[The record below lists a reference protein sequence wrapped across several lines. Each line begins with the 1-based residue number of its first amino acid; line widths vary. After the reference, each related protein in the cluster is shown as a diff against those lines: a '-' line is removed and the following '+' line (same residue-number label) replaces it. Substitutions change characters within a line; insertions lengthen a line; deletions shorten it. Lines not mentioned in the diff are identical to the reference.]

1 MKKYKKLA
9 ILSVLAA
16 VLLTSC
22 LRESES
28 VKINK
33 DNGIVRDKTRI
44 KNESVE
50 TETDTDTEKADD
62 KTETETKKGE
72 ETEYTPPPLD
82 KKEETETE
90 STASVIS
97 WEEKDGVYTYS
108 FPERDDSGLD
118 TLSEMDSTSTALFD
132 DQGDDLTG
140 SWYFGKTNYDE
151 STGEVSYVWD
161 RSQTTID
168 TVKKYGGIY
177 RGDETRKVC
186 YLTFD
191 CGYEY
196 GPTSDIL
203 DTLKEK
209 DVAAIFFLTGAYVK
223 SEEDLVRRMIDE
235 GHILGNHT
243 VNHQNMTQVT
253 KETFVEELE
262 GVENLIKERFP
273 DAQPLH
279 YWRPPM
285 GACNEWVLK
294 LADKMD
300 YHTVLWSWAY
310 YDYDTANQA
319 EPSEALAK
327 AKNGLHPGVV
337 YLFHTESTTNAAIL
351 GDLIDWIR
359 GQGYEILPICDI
371 NAGEAVGG
379 LTSGE

>member
-1 MKKYKKLA
+1 MKKQLKT
-9 ILSVLAA
+9 VLALTVA
-16 VLLTSC
+16 ALLLSSC
-22 LRESES
+22 LREAAKVDKNSG
-28 VKINK
+28 IGR
-33 DNGIVRDKTRI
+33 DNVPA
-44 KNESVE
+44 E
-50 TETDTDTEKADD
+50 TKSTDTDKATDSETTRD
-62 KTETETKKGE
+62 TETTSDTSETKESGE
-72 ETEYTPPPLD
+72 TDYTPPPLD
-82 KKEETETE
+82 KKDEETTAE
-90 STASVIS
+90 TASSADGIS
-97 WEEKDGVYTYS
+97 WKVENGKYTYS
-108 FPERDDSGLD
+108 FPPRDESGLA

-140 SWYFGKTNYDE
+140 SWYFGKTSYDE
-151 STGEVSYVWD
+151 ATGEATHSWD
-161 RSQTTID
+161 RSQTTLD
-168 TVKKYGGIY
+168 LMNKYGGIY

-196 GPTSDIL
+196 GPTKDIL

-209 DVAAIFFLTGAYVK
+209 EVGAIFFLTGAYVK

-243 VNHQNMTQVT
+243 VNHKNMTQVS
-253 KETFVEELE
+253 KKTFVDELE
-262 GVENLIKERFP
+262 GVEDLIKEKFP
-273 DAQPLH
+273 DAEPLH

-300 YHTVLWSWAY
+300 YHTVMWSWAY
-310 YDYDTANQA
+310 YDYDVNNQPDPA
-319 EPSEALAK
+319 DALAK

-359 GQGYEILPICDI
+359 AQGYEILPLCDI
-371 NAGEAVGG
+371 NVGEK
-379 LTSGE
+379 

>member
-1 MKKYKKLA
+1 MKKQLKT
-9 ILSVLAA
+9 VLALTMA
-16 VLLTSC
+16 ALLLSSC
-22 LRESES
+22 LREAAKVDKNSGIGRENVPSE
-28 VKINK
+28 
-33 DNGIVRDKTRI
+33 T
-44 KNESVE
+44 KN
-50 TETDTDTEKADD
+50 TDTDTESE
-62 KTETETKKGE
+62 TTRETETTSNTAETKANG

-82 KKEETETE
+82 KKDDETTAD
-90 STASVIS
+90 TASSSDGIS
-97 WEEKDGVYTYS
+97 WSVKDGKYTYS
-108 FPERDDSGLD
+108 FPPRDESGLA

-140 SWYFGKTNYDE
+140 SWYFGKTSYDE
-151 STGEVSYVWD
+151 ATGEATHSWD
-161 RSQTTID
+161 RSQTTLD
-168 TVKKYGGIY
+168 LMNKYGGIY

-196 GPTSDIL
+196 GPTKDIL

-209 DVAAIFFLTGAYVK
+209 QVGAIFFLTGAYVK

-243 VNHQNMTQVT
+243 VNHKNMTQVS
-253 KETFVEELE
+253 KETFVDELE
-262 GVENLIKERFP
+262 GVEDLIKEKFP
-273 DAQPLH
+273 DAEPLH

-300 YHTVLWSWAY
+300 YHTVMWSWAY
-310 YDYDTANQA
+310 YDYDVDNQPDPA
-319 EPSEALAK
+319 DALAK

-359 GQGYEILPICDI
+359 AQGYEILPICDI
-371 NAGEAVGG
+371 NVGEK
-379 LTSGE
+379 

>member
-1 MKKYKKLA
+1 MMKQLKILLA
-9 ILSVLAA
+9 LTVAALLLS
-16 VLLTSC
+16 SC
-22 LRESES
+22 LRDAAKVDKNSGIGRENVPSETKNADTETGTESETT
-28 VKINK
+28 
-33 DNGIVRDKTRI
+33 RD
-44 KNESVE
+44 
-50 TETDTDTEKADD
+50 TETTSDTS
-62 KTETETKKGE
+62 ETKASG

-82 KKEETETE
+82 KKDEETTSDNTS
-90 STASVIS
+90 STDGIS
-97 WEEKDGVYTYS
+97 WSEKNGKYTYS
-108 FPERDDSGLD
+108 FPPRDESGLA

-140 SWYFGKTNYDE
+140 SWYFGKTSYDE
-151 STGEVSYVWD
+151 ATGEATHSWD
-161 RSQTTID
+161 RSQTTLD
-168 TVKKYGGIY
+168 LMNKYGGIY

-196 GPTSDIL
+196 GPTKDIL

-209 DVAAIFFLTGAYVK
+209 EVGAIFFLTGAYVK

-243 VNHQNMTQVT
+243 VNHKNMTQVS
-253 KETFVEELE
+253 KETFVDELE
-262 GVENLIKERFP
+262 GVEDLIKEKFP

-300 YHTVLWSWAY
+300 YHTVMWSWAY
-310 YDYDTANQA
+310 YDYDVNNQP
-319 EPSEALAK
+319 EYSEALAK

-351 GDLIDWIR
+351 GELIDWIR
-359 GQGYEILPICDI
+359 AQGYEILPLCDI
-371 NAGEAVGG
+371 NVGEK
-379 LTSGE
+379 

>member
-1 MKKYKKLA
+1 MKKQLKT
-9 ILSVLAA
+9 VLALTVA
-16 VLLTSC
+16 ALLLSSC
-22 LRESES
+22 LREAAKVDKNSG
-28 VKINK
+28 IGR
-33 DNGIVRDKTRI
+33 DNVP
-44 KNESVE
+44 
-50 TETDTDTEKADD
+50 A
-62 KTETETKKGE
+62 ETKESGE
-72 ETEYTPPPLD
+72 TGYTPPPLD
-82 KKEETETE
+82 KKDEETTAE
-90 STASVIS
+90 TASSADGIS
-97 WEEKDGVYTYS
+97 WKVENGKYTYS
-108 FPERDDSGLD
+108 FPPRDESGLA

-140 SWYFGKTNYDE
+140 SWYFGKTSYDE
-151 STGEVSYVWD
+151 ATGEATHSWD
-161 RSQTTID
+161 RSQTTLD
-168 TVKKYGGIY
+168 LMNKYGGIY

-196 GPTSDIL
+196 GPTKDIL

-209 DVAAIFFLTGAYVK
+209 EVGAIFFLTGAYVK

-243 VNHQNMTQVT
+243 VNHKNMTQVS
-253 KETFVEELE
+253 KETFVDELE
-262 GVENLIKERFP
+262 GVEDLIKEKFP
-273 DAQPLH
+273 DAEPLH

-300 YHTVLWSWAY
+300 YHTVMWSWAY
-310 YDYDTANQA
+310 YDYDVNNQPDPA
-319 EPSEALAK
+319 DALAK

-359 GQGYEILPICDI
+359 AQGYEILPLCDI
-371 NAGEAVGG
+371 NVGEK
-379 LTSGE
+379 

>member
-1 MKKYKKLA
+1 MKKQLKT
-9 ILSVLAA
+9 VLALTVA
-16 VLLTSC
+16 ALLLSSC
-22 LRESES
+22 LREAAKVDKNSG
-28 VKINK
+28 IGR
-33 DNGIVRDKTRI
+33 DNVPA
-44 KNESVE
+44 E
-50 TETDTDTEKADD
+50 TKSTDTDKETDSETTRD
-62 KTETETKKGE
+62 TETTSDTSETKESGE
-72 ETEYTPPPLD
+72 TGYTPPPLD
-82 KKEETETE
+82 KKDEETTAE
-90 STASVIS
+90 TASSTDGIS
-97 WEEKDGVYTYS
+97 WKVENGKYTYS
-108 FPERDDSGLD
+108 FPPRDESGLA

-140 SWYFGKTNYDE
+140 SWYFGKTSYDE
-151 STGEVSYVWD
+151 ATGEATHSWD
-161 RSQTTID
+161 RSQTTLD
-168 TVKKYGGIY
+168 LMNKYGGIY

-196 GPTSDIL
+196 GPTKDIL

-209 DVAAIFFLTGAYVK
+209 EVGAIFFLTGAYVK

-243 VNHQNMTQVT
+243 VNHKNMTQVS
-253 KETFVEELE
+253 KETFVDELE
-262 GVENLIKERFP
+262 GVEDLIKEKFP
-273 DAQPLH
+273 DAEPLH

-300 YHTVLWSWAY
+300 YHTVMWSWAY
-310 YDYDTANQA
+310 YDYDVNNQPDPA
-319 EPSEALAK
+319 DALAT

-359 GQGYEILPICDI
+359 AQGYEILPLCDI
-371 NAGEAVGG
+371 NVGEK
-379 LTSGE
+379 

>member
-1 MKKYKKLA
+1 MKKQLKT
-9 ILSVLAA
+9 VLALTVA
-16 VLLTSC
+16 ALLLTSC
-22 LRESES
+22 LREAAKVDKNSG
-28 VKINK
+28 IGR
-33 DNGIVRDKTRI
+33 DNVPA
-44 KNESVE
+44 E
-50 TETDTDTEKADD
+50 TKSTDTDKETDSETTRD
-62 KTETETKKGE
+62 TETTSDTSETKESGE
-72 ETEYTPPPLD
+72 TGYTPPPLD
-82 KKEETETE
+82 KKDEETTAE
-90 STASVIS
+90 TASSADGIS
-97 WEEKDGVYTYS
+97 WKVENGKYTYS
-108 FPERDDSGLD
+108 FPPRDESGLA

-140 SWYFGKTNYDE
+140 SWYFGKTSYDE
-151 STGEVSYVWD
+151 ATGEATHSWD
-161 RSQTTID
+161 RSQTTLD
-168 TVKKYGGIY
+168 LMNKYGGIY

-196 GPTSDIL
+196 GPTKDIL

-209 DVAAIFFLTGAYVK
+209 EIGAIFFLTGAYVK

-243 VNHQNMTQVT
+243 VNHKNMTQVS
-253 KETFVEELE
+253 KETFVDELE
-262 GVENLIKERFP
+262 GVEDLIKEKFP
-273 DAQPLH
+273 DAEPLH

-300 YHTVLWSWAY
+300 YHTVMWSWAY
-310 YDYDTANQA
+310 YDYDVNNQPDPA
-319 EPSEALAK
+319 DALAK

-359 GQGYEILPICDI
+359 AQGYEILPLCDI
-371 NAGEAVGG
+371 NVGEK
-379 LTSGE
+379 